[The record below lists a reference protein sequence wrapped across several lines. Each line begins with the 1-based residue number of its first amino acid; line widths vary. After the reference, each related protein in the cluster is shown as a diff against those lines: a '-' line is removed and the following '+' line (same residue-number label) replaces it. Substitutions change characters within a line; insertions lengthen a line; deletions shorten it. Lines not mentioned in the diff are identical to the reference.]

1 MRIFNLVIM
10 TKEDYDFELSDH
22 FVDGY
27 NTNRKLE
34 ERFKKVQ
41 DKINWSTIN
50 PVVHSLKE
58 LRKNTWDTD
67 RVDTAIKYLTDN
79 FEVKDERTSNTR
91 IDQDSE

>member
-1 MRIFNLVIM
+1 MKIFNLVIM
-10 TKEDYDFELSDH
+10 KKKDYDFELSDH

-27 NTNRKLE
+27 NTSRKLE

-41 DKINWSTIN
+41 DKITWSTIR

-58 LRKNTWDTD
+58 LRNNTWDTT
-67 RVDTAIKYLTDN
+67 RVDRAIKFLTEN
-79 FEVKDERTSNTR
+79 FEVKDDRDSDTS